1 MNSNIRNHYHK
12 LFDDGNVPLWK
23 QKEAVYAAIRGEDAK
38 LLDKALN
45 GLSSSKDDRDDD
57 ASPIVFALRE
67 MASCDI
73 IRVLVEH
80 GYKLPYLPDLL
91 PWNGSPEEIIS
102 LMLKDK
108 GEDKGKV
115 FSYFVY
121 SVCYY
126 LEVMKAD
133 YSGFRVPFSLAS
145 ENIYKPCF
153 FSFLDNWLSEFAI
166 FLENK
171 ADCYNYNGSD
181 IGLLIARIAQHS
193 ELTGALRTFINL
205 PLFNKENVGWY
216 LKIAV
221 LSDNEAGFDILAEI
235 ADEDDFK
242 EIKHYPKQNMNL
254 LKKLFQR
261 NILITGT
268 DEGYEA
274 FDSFIS
280 FMEKVDEEE
289 EEVLKAIMHP
299 SYGTKRD
306 EFGRTIL
313 IRAIQN
319 RHFEPYLYSILV
331 TSPEE
336 LNARD
341 NEGRTALYYL
351 ARTEY
356 PECLEILTRMGAIP
370 FCIDEK
376 GNNVLHV
383 LLSGNRMNTIDDIEY
398 SMGFLPKSLII
409 MKNAAGK
416 THMDI
421 FRDKIYESKAEILLS

>member
-1 MNSNIRNHYHK
+1 MNRGIAEYYHQKIKEGK
-12 LFDDGNVPLWK
+12 LSTSEL
-23 QKEAVYAAIRGEDAK
+23 KEALYIAIRTENAPLLELALSKLPPDEDKWDEDAF
-38 LLDKALN
+38 
-45 GLSSSKDDRDDD
+45 
-57 ASPIVFALRE
+57 PMVFALRE

-102 LMLKDK
+102 LMMEDTEKDK
-108 GEDKGKV
+108 EEV

-153 FSFLDNWLSEFAI
+153 FSFLDNWLSGFAV

-171 ADCYNYNGSD
+171 SVNYNYNGKD
-181 IGLLIARIAQHS
+181 IGLLIARIAQYP
-193 ELTGALRTFINL
+193 ELAGALKTFIDS
-205 PLFNKENVGWY
+205 PLFDRSNLGWY
-216 LKIAV
+216 LKRAV
-221 LSDNEAGFDILAEI
+221 HEDNEVGFDILSEI
-235 ADEDDFK
+235 ATEDDFK
-242 EIKHYPKQNMNL
+242 KVIIYPESNMNIL
-254 LKKLFQR
+254 NQLFDR
-261 NILITGT
+261 NILIPGT
-268 DEGYEA
+268 DEAYEA
-274 FDSFIS
+274 FDEYIALR
-280 FMEKVDEEE
+280 KIDEEE
-289 EEVLKAIMHP
+289 EGVLRAIMHP
-299 SYGTKRD
+299 SYGDKRD

-313 IRAIQN
+313 IRAIHN
-319 RHFEPYLYSILV
+319 KDFEPYLYPVLV

-341 NEGRTALYYL
+341 NEGKTALYYL
-351 ARTEY
+351 AKSGC

-383 LLSGNRMNTIDDIEY
+383 LISGYRMNTIYDLEY
-398 SMGFLPKSLII
+398 CMGFLLKSLIT
-409 MKNAAGK
+409 MKNAEGK
-416 THMDI
+416 TPLDV
-421 FRDKIYESKAEILLS
+421 FRDRLYESQNVY